1 MSDLTDPIAVRALLE
16 RHGFHFSKALG
27 QNFLIDPQIPVRIA
41 DALQADE
48 HCGVLE
54 VGPGIGCLTEQ
65 LAARAAC
72 VLSVELDRRLEP
84 VLRETLAGVPNAEVL
99 YADILKQDLLFL
111 VKEKLPQQTRL
122 FCANLPY
129 NITTPVLTAVLQSGC
144 FDRTVVMI
152 QREVADRICA
162 SPGGKEYGAFS
173 LLVQWYTEPELL
185 FTVPPHAFLPQPKV
199 TSAVVRLNRRPA
211 PPAEVADEELF
222 FRTVRAAFGQRR
234 KTLANALS
242 AGFPELGREECRTAA
257 ADCGIDPGVRGETLS
272 LADFAALANRIAHHM

>member
-1 MSDLTDPIAVRALLE
+1 
-16 RHGFHFSKALG
+16 
-27 QNFLIDPQIPVRIA
+27 
-41 DALQADE
+41 
-48 HCGVLE
+48 
-54 VGPGIGCLTEQ
+54 
-65 LAARAAC
+65 
-72 VLSVELDRRLEP
+72 
-84 VLRETLAGVPNAEVL
+84 
-99 YADILKQDLLFL
+99 
-111 VKEKLPQQTRL
+111 
-122 FCANLPY
+122 
-129 NITTPVLTAVLQSGC
+129 
-144 FDRTVVMI
+144 MI

-211 PPAEVADEELF
+211 PPAEVEDEELF

-242 AGFPELGREECRTAA
+242 AGFPELGREACRTAA

-272 LADFAALANRIAHHM
+272 LADFAVLANRIAHHM